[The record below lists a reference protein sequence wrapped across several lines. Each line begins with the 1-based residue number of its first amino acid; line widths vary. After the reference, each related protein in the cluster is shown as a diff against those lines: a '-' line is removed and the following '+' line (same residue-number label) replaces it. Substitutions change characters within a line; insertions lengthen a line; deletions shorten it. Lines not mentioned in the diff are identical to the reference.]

1 MLHEGKKRTHTVAV
15 ATPQGI
21 HYAYDVE
28 RGTLL
33 KVWSGGFLDATD
45 MWHER
50 GEAQLG
56 QPLGMAIAF
65 HGDPELYALEDGK
78 AVWPDTLTTGQTY
91 RQKGYELDAEGHP
104 TFLYQVD
111 GTSVNVQHRPA
122 AGERR
127 LTRILTI
134 TNGDG
139 FWLKLG
145 DGKTIE
151 ELPDGTYAVNNH
163 QYLVDL
169 GEKEAKLRQS
179 NGQMELLLALSPGA
193 QTIEY
198 DIIW

>member
-1 MLHEGKKRTHTVAV
+1 
-15 ATPQGI
+15 
-21 HYAYDVE
+21 
-28 RGTLL
+28 
-33 KVWSGGFLDATD
+33 
-45 MWHER
+45 
-50 GEAQLG
+50 
-56 QPLGMAIAF
+56 
-65 HGDPELYALEDGK
+65 
-78 AVWPDTLTTGQTY
+78 
-91 RQKGYELDAEGHP
+91 
-104 TFLYQVD
+104 
-111 GTSVNVQHRPA
+111 VNVQHRPA

-169 GEKEAKLRQS
+169 GEKGAKLRQS
-179 NGQMELLLALSPGA
+179 NGQMELLLALSSGA